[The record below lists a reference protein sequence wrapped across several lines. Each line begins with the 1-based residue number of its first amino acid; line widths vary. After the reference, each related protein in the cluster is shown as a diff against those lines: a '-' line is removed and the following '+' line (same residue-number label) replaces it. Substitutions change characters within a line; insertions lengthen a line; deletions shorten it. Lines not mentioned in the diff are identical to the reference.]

1 MIEAMKQA
9 LDALEKERPYLGP
22 MPTLTIKAIT
32 SLRQAIAKL
41 ESQEP
46 VGEVDA
52 IGLNDTDF
60 HVSFKR
66 PMPLGTKLY
75 THPPQ
80 RTEPESVQQV
90 GTIGHIGNGSTTLTR
105 AIAPLLSKA
114 QAQAQPEQEPVAWR
128 TFDGEGG
135 YDYRSYED
143 NESYADEWDKRN
155 PNHKGWVDK
164 LYTPPPPCP
173 TCEALAR
180 TVMMDQ
186 TGRDA

>member
-1 MIEAMKQA
+1 MIEV
-9 LDALEKERPYLGP
+9 
-22 MPTLTIKAIT
+22 
-32 SLRQAIAKL
+32 LRQARNSFVWNLNTDLDNIPACDQWAKMLRKNIDDLDKAIAEL

-46 VGEVDA
+46 VAYLCENAVGHKYFRWKKPTSIYKPIA
-52 IGLNDTDF
+52 
-60 HVSFKR
+60 
-66 PMPLGTKLY
+66 LY

-80 RTEPESVQQV
+80 RT
-90 GTIGHIGNGSTTLTR
+90 
-105 AIAPLLSKA
+105 
-114 QAQAQPEQEPVAWR
+114 EQEPVAWR

>member
-1 MIEAMKQA
+1 MTKNEALQMCLEYIETNAHERRHVRWAIKEA
-9 LDALEKERPYLGP
+9 LAQ
-22 MPTLTIKAIT
+22 T
-32 SLRQAIAKL
+32 
-41 ESQEP
+41 QEP
-46 VGEVDA
+46 VATLFGSLPVY
-52 IGLNDTDF
+52 DT
-60 HVSFKR
+60 
-66 PMPLGTKLY
+66 T
-75 THPPQ
+75 TPQ
-80 RTEPESVQQV
+80 RIEQEPVQQV